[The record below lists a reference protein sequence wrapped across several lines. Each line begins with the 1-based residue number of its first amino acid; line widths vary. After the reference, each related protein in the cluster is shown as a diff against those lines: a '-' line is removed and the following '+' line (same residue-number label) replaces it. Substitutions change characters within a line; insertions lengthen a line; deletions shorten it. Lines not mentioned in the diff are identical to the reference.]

1 MCEFKVKKKSDGFQI
16 TEDIVIANYAE
27 DYGLMLKDILG
38 MPEVLNSA
46 LIWDVNTLNQTL
58 VVIEHS
64 LIKDF
69 LALVNALND
78 KKATKENID
87 TFITQLTEL
96 KKSL

>member
-27 DYGLMLKDILG
+27 DYGLVLKDILG

-69 LALVNALND
+69 LALVNDLND
-78 KKATKENID
+78 NKATKENID

>member
-27 DYGLMLKDILG
+27 DYGLVLKDILG

>member
-16 TEDIVIANYAE
+16 AEDIVIAYYAE
-27 DYGLMLKDILG
+27 DYGLVLKDILG

-69 LALVNALND
+69 LALVNDLND
-78 KKATKENID
+78 NKATKENID